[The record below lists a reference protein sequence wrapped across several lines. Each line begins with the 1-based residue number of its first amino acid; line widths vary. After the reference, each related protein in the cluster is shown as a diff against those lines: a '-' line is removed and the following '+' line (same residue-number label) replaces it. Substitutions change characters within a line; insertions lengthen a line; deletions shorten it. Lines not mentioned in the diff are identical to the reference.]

1 MGIFGNSIQARV
13 AGKGLKYLWNKSKPF
28 TIAVVVVVGAVNV
41 AYYIKRYQ
49 RRKKW
54 NDVGQDIVVLH
65 MFPRGRFCPNLSPFV
80 LKLETY
86 LRMAEVPY
94 QVDFEE
100 PLGPKGKSP
109 WISLNGEEIGD
120 SQLIME
126 MLGPKYGKDFSSHLS
141 TEQLAIARAMRIM
154 IEDHFLWCN
163 IMWRWAYDPESH
175 VSSLTHW
182 GTLLPFHWFYRPIV
196 GRLLRFQAFMQGIG
210 RHKQPEVL
218 VMGNEDLQALS
229 VYLGEK
235 PFLMGDKPTEVDC
248 ALFGFLAQVVWNSAG
263 SPYLQ
268 MLETECINLQAYCH
282 RIKERFW
289 PDWGQCL
296 NPPQSQIIQ

>member
-154 IEDHFLWCN
+154 IEDHFLWCLAV
-163 IMWRWAYDPESH
+163 WRFDVDAGKAFLNSIEAPYILRF
-175 VSSLTHW
+175 VIAL
-182 GTLLPFHWFYRPIV
+182 FRRRIV
-196 GRLLRFQAFMQGIG
+196 GASRVQGLG
-210 RHKQPEVL
+210 RHSHEEVME
-218 VMGNEDLQALS
+218 MGRKDLKALS
-229 VYLGEK
+229 LCLGEK

-282 RIKERFW
+282 RIKERYW